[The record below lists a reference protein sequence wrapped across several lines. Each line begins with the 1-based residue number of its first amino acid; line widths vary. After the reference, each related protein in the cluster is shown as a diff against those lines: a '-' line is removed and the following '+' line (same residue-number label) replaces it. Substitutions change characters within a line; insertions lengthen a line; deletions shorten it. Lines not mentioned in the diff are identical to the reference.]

1 MNFTNHLFHM
11 IMNICIYTDM
21 YLSSIPVLLD
31 KELSQCKVTSVYF
44 EELIY
49 RVCMVKAMKQ
59 AKTKK

>member
-1 MNFTNHLFHM
+1 
-11 IMNICIYTDM
+11 MNICIYTDM